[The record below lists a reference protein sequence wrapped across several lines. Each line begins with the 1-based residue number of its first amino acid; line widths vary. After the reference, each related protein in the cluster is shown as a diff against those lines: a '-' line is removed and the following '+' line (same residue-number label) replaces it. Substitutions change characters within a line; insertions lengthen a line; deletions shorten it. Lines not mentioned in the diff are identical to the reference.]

1 LASIRLHR
9 RLLTAHEIRQI
20 ARDESQVPA
29 RAAGGVRCPRFEPRG
44 VMCPRFA
51 ESDAREQFAL
61 KLA

>member
-9 RLLTAHEIRQI
+9 PLLTAREMRQT

-29 RAAGGVRCPRFEPRG
+29 WAVGGVRCPRFEPRG

-51 ESDAREQFAL
+51 ESDARGQFAL